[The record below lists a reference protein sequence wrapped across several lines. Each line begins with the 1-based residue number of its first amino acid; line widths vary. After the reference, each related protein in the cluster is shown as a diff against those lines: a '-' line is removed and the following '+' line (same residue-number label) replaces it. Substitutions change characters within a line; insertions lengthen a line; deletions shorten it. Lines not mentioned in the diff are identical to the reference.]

1 MSKEMRQQI
10 DKLKKILTENSAEKS
25 NMFDPNELRQKALSY
40 IDTNEDGIKNSMEG
54 AYYEIVEKE
63 IAYIEDD
70 IYDDAMTFATINV
83 EEVITDVLDL
93 LKRDIS
99 SMSAEEWKMDQER
112 FAKQGITEINEFVD
126 AFVRRHIN
134 VNAYEM
140 LEDAVY
146 GLIQEFMR
154 ARND

>member
-10 DKLKKILTENSAEKS
+10 DKFKKILTENSAEKS
-25 NMFDPNELRQKALSY
+25 NTFDPNELRQKALSY
-40 IDTNEDGIKNSMEG
+40 IDTNEGEIKNSMEG
-54 AYYEIVEKE
+54 AYYEIVEEE
-63 IAYIEDD
+63 ITYIEDD
-70 IYDDAMTFATINV
+70 IYDDAMTFATMNV
-83 EEVITDVLDL
+83 EDVITDVLND

-99 SMSAEEWKMDQER
+99 EMSAGEWKIDQER
-112 FAKQGITEINEFVD
+112 FAKQGVTEIDEFVD

-140 LEDAVY
+140 LEDTVY
-146 GLIQEFMR
+146 NLMDEFMR